1 MLPTKT
7 VFLGRG
13 FFSRLGAAT
22 FRRHLGCSHLRDL
35 SWDFVFVPLSSL
47 LWRAGGESDWGSETS
62 PCVPQDWLTPT
73 HRAVSQHSAAY
84 LAYAHTACHISV
96 NQQSATDYEIPPQI
110 ATEKRPIFTRAHM
123 AMFCLSARLTQT
135 DKQAESH
142 RHALPNLRTLSTPP
156 ALFHSPTSWHNAG
169 PLGSLLREPRPLIAI

>member
-1 MLPTKT
+1 MCLETRVLVLPTKT

-73 HRAVSQHSAAY
+73 HRAASQHSAAY
-84 LAYAHTACHISV
+84 LAYAHKACHIS
-96 NQQSATDYEIPPQI
+96 
-110 ATEKRPIFTRAHM
+110 
-123 AMFCLSARLTQT
+123 
-135 DKQAESH
+135 
-142 RHALPNLRTLSTPP
+142 
-156 ALFHSPTSWHNAG
+156 
-169 PLGSLLREPRPLIAI
+169 SLLISNRQPTTRYYHKLPQRSDPYSRGRIWPCSVCPHASRRQTNRQNLIDTPYPIYQLCPHHPHYSIVPRAGTMRVL